1 MNQLIDKINVKID
14 YPIFYSEF
22 AKDVK
27 KLGGV
32 EYQGRCPLHEDKTP
46 SFGFNGTT
54 GQWIC
59 HAGCGSGN
67 IFSFVQKYMNIESK
81 EASKWICDKLGIE
94 MTIAKKIIIEEKIY
108 KDMHMTLRKNKAMVD
123 LLYNKRG
130 LSPEAINEFK
140 IGYNQGRITIP
151 IFDDVGDC
159 VNVRRYSFQE
169 KATNKMISYKSGY
182 GEARLF
188 PIKNMKHNSI
198 VLCEGEMDCLL
209 LNQLGFPAITVTSG
223 VGTWKGSWTN
233 LFRDKTVYICFD
245 IDMPGKKGSIKVANL
260 LLEVTKQ
267 IYILN
272 IPLNEPSNADVT
284 NYFID
289 SGASIADFKELMS
302 NCRRYKLSEEKNK
315 EVVYTKVELA
325 EASQSINYF
334 KNVELKV
341 LIAGKDLSPYLVPQK
356 MKFTCDMSF
365 GKACPFCPVGL
376 VGGSKEMEFDLDGT
390 EILEMVNIPKRQL
403 ESLIKRIAGI
413 PSGCNVFETEVK
425 KALNIEEIRIIPDID
440 YKDEEQKYVVRQAYY
455 IGHGI
460 ESNRVY
466 ILRGKTIPD
475 PKTQYVTHMI
485 VEAETAQDTID
496 TFSMN
501 KKMMKELKI
510 FQI

>member
-22 AKDVK
+22 VKDVK

-32 EYQGRCPLHEDKTP
+32 EYQGKCPLHNDKTP
-46 SFGFNGTT
+46 SFGFNGIT

-59 HAGCGSGN
+59 HAECGSGN
-67 IFSFVQKYMNIESK
+67 IFSFVQKYMNVESK

-94 MTIAKKIIIEEKIY
+94 MTTAKKNIIEEKIY
-108 KDMHMTLRKNKAMVD
+108 SDMHSALRKNKAIVD

-130 LSPEAINEFK
+130 ISLEAIKQFK
-140 IGYNQGRITIP
+140 LGHNQGRITIP

-169 KATNKMISYKSGY
+169 KAINKMISYKSGY

-188 PIKNMKHNSI
+188 PIENIKHSSI
-198 VLCEGEMDCLL
+198 ILCEGEMDCLL

-223 VGTWKGSWTN
+223 VGTWKGSWTK

-245 IDMPGKKGSIKVANL
+245 IDMAGKKGAGKVANL
-260 LLEVTKQ
+260 LLDVTKQ
-267 IYILN
+267 VYILN
-272 IPLNEPSNADVT
+272 LPLSDPPNADVT

-302 NCRRYKLSEEKNK
+302 NCRRYKLSEEKSA
-315 EVVYTKVELA
+315 EVVYSKVELA
-325 EASQSINYF
+325 EASKSSNYF
-334 KNVELKV
+334 KDVELKV
-341 LIAGKDLSPYLVPQK
+341 LVAGKDLSPYLVPQK

-365 GKACPFCPVGL
+365 GKVCPFCPVGL
-376 VGGSKEMEFDLDGT
+376 VGGAKEMEFDLDST

-403 ESLIKRIAGI
+403 EALTKRIAGI
-413 PSGCNVFETEVK
+413 PSACNVFETEVK

-440 YKDEEQKYVVRQAYY
+440 YQDEDQKYVVRQAYY

-466 ILRGKTIPD
+466 VLKGKTIPD

-485 VEAETAQDTID
+485 KEAETAQDTID
-496 TFSMN
+496 TFSMDS
-501 KKMMKELKI
+501 KMLKTLKA